1 MAYLYGLADLTAAQ
15 LDLACAEAL
24 RNCRFL
30 PTVADIRAALAEAR
44 SRMALA
50 RPDDAPTAGD
60 ARGTQRRVCG
70 DCQGLGWRVVER
82 QDAAGNWAIRCAC
95 RSESPA
101 TEAQS

>member
-24 RNCRFL
+24 RNSRFL
-30 PTVADIRAALAEAR
+30 PTVADIRAALADAR

-50 RPDDAPTAGD
+50 RQDDPPKAGD
-60 ARGTQRRVCG
+60 ALATQLRVCS
-70 DCQGLGWRVVER
+70 DCQGLGWRVVPR
-82 QDAAGNWAIRCAC
+82 QDAAGNWAVRCAC
-95 RSESPA
+95 RNKSQA